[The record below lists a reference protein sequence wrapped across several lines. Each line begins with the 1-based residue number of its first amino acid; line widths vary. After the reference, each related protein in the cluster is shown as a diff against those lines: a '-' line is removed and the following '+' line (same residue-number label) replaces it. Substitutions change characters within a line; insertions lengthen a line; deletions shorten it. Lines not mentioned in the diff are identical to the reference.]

1 LIALSLKELFFAL
14 SLPFST
20 SYPQFYPNKIGTH
33 PSGLARCESL
43 RTCYNRNVFKEL
55 MEINTFRN
63 VILILTAWGG
73 AFLAALWL
81 SLVIWTYRDI
91 RQRTRDR
98 LARILAIL
106 VVTVLFLPGLVIYWI
121 LRPPRTLEDEYQQ
134 TLEEEALL
142 QSIEEAVLCPGCGRK
157 VEADWM
163 VCPSC
168 HTKLRKQ
175 CHQCQRLLELSWNIC
190 PYCATPVIGM
200 RKEEK
205 DL

>member
-1 LIALSLKELFFAL
+1 
-14 SLPFST
+14 
-20 SYPQFYPNKIGTH
+20 
-33 PSGLARCESL
+33 
-43 RTCYNRNVFKEL
+43 

-63 VILILTAWGG
+63 LILILTAWGG

-98 LARILAIL
+98 LARILAVL
-106 VVTVLFLPGLVIYWI
+106 VVTVLFLPGLVIYGI

-142 QSIEEAVLCPGCGRK
+142 QSIEETVLCPGCGRK
-157 VEADWM
+157 TEADWM

-175 CHQCQRLLELSWNIC
+175 CHQCQRLLELAWNIC

>member
-1 LIALSLKELFFAL
+1 
-14 SLPFST
+14 
-20 SYPQFYPNKIGTH
+20 
-33 PSGLARCESL
+33 
-43 RTCYNRNVFKEL
+43 
-55 MEINTFRN
+55 

>member
-1 LIALSLKELFFAL
+1 
-14 SLPFST
+14 
-20 SYPQFYPNKIGTH
+20 
-33 PSGLARCESL
+33 
-43 RTCYNRNVFKEL
+43 

-63 VILILTAWGG
+63 LILILTAWGG

>member
-1 LIALSLKELFFAL
+1 
-14 SLPFST
+14 
-20 SYPQFYPNKIGTH
+20 
-33 PSGLARCESL
+33 
-43 RTCYNRNVFKEL
+43 

-63 VILILTAWGG
+63 LILVLTAWGG

-98 LARILAIL
+98 LARILAVL

-121 LRPPRTLEDEYQQ
+121 LRPARTLEDEYQQ

-142 QSIEEAVLCPGCGRK
+142 QSIEESVLCPGCGRK

-200 RKEEK
+200 RREEK

>member
-1 LIALSLKELFFAL
+1 MDA
-14 SLPFST
+14 
-20 SYPQFYPNKIGTH
+20 
-33 PSGLARCESL
+33 
-43 RTCYNRNVFKEL
+43 
-55 MEINTFRN
+55 NTFRN
-63 VILILTAWGG
+63 LILILTAWGG

-91 RQRTRDR
+91 RRRTRDR

-106 VVTVLFLPGLVIYWI
+106 VVTVLFLPGMVIYWI

-142 QSIEEAVLCPGCGRK
+142 QSLEEAVLCPGCGRK
-157 VEADWM
+157 TEADWM

-175 CHQCQRLLELSWNIC
+175 CHQCGRLLELAWNIC
-190 PYCATPVIGM
+190 PYCATPVLGM

>member
-1 LIALSLKELFFAL
+1 
-14 SLPFST
+14 
-20 SYPQFYPNKIGTH
+20 
-33 PSGLARCESL
+33 
-43 RTCYNRNVFKEL
+43 

-63 VILILTAWGG
+63 LILVFTAWGG

>member
-1 LIALSLKELFFAL
+1 
-14 SLPFST
+14 
-20 SYPQFYPNKIGTH
+20 
-33 PSGLARCESL
+33 
-43 RTCYNRNVFKEL
+43 

-63 VILILTAWGG
+63 LILILTAWGG

-81 SLVIWTYRDI
+81 SLLIWTYRDI

-163 VCPSC
+163 VCPTC

>member
-1 LIALSLKELFFAL
+1 
-14 SLPFST
+14 
-20 SYPQFYPNKIGTH
+20 
-33 PSGLARCESL
+33 
-43 RTCYNRNVFKEL
+43 

>member
-1 LIALSLKELFFAL
+1 
-14 SLPFST
+14 
-20 SYPQFYPNKIGTH
+20 
-33 PSGLARCESL
+33 
-43 RTCYNRNVFKEL
+43 

-63 VILILTAWGG
+63 LILILTAWGG

-157 VEADWM
+157 VEGDWM

>member
-1 LIALSLKELFFAL
+1 MD
-14 SLPFST
+14 T
-20 SYPQFYPNKIGTH
+20 S
-33 PSGLARCESL
+33 
-43 RTCYNRNVFKEL
+43 
-55 MEINTFRN
+55 TFRN
-63 VILILTAWGG
+63 LILILSAWGG

-106 VVTVLFLPGLVIYWI
+106 VVTVLFLPGMVIYWI

-142 QSIEEAVLCPGCGRK
+142 QALEEAVLCPGCGRK
-157 VEADWM
+157 TEADWM

-175 CHQCQRLLELSWNIC
+175 CHQCGRLLELAWNIC
-190 PYCATPVIGM
+190 PYCATAVLGM